1 MSIIKAE
8 FPILEHDTRQEAVI
22 MPTHENLEIQL
33 PKKAVF
39 PFLGERVEAYAKNKN
54 GKKVAEFISSTK
66 IYPIYIIKNDG
77 EEICLCQAPVGSA
90 ASVQILD
97 WLIGY
102 GVEIVISA
110 GSCGTLVDFPENVF
124 LIPQKALRDEG
135 ASYHYLPPSRF
146 VESDEKIREYI
157 ERCLTKRGLPYV
169 ECVTWTTDGFY
180 RETKEMIDY
189 RKEEGCTVVEMECA
203 SLIACAKFRKIAF
216 GQLLF
221 TADSLA
227 NVDNYQERGWGMDSH
242 SVALELCFDIIKEIR

>member
-1 MSIIKAE
+1 MSITKAE
-8 FPILEHDTRQEAVI
+8 FPILEYDTKQEAVI
-22 MPTHENLEIQL
+22 MPIHENLELQL

-39 PFLGERVEAYAKNKN
+39 PFLGENVDIYAKRKN
-54 GKKVAEFISSTK
+54 AKKVAEFISITK
-66 IYPIYIIKNDG
+66 HYPIYIVEHDG

-102 GVEIVISA
+102 GVEVVISA
-110 GSCGTLVDFPENVF
+110 GSCGTLIDFPENVF
-124 LIPQKALRDEG
+124 LIPKKALRDEG

-180 RETKEMIDY
+180 RETKEMVEY
-189 RKEEGCTVVEMECA
+189 RKEEGCNVVEMECA
-203 SLIACAKFRKIAF
+203 SLIACAKFRNIAF

-227 NVDNYQERGWGMDSH
+227 NAEDYQQRGWGMDSH
-242 SVALELCFDIIKEIR
+242 GIALELCFDIIKEIQ